1 MPLEFKM
8 KSIQIFWQNY
18 ITCKQGKTVTQKS
31 QDNQPWWW
39 ESQEYSLYRCIID
52 INYKIFRYF
61 I

>member
-39 ESQEYSLYRCIID
+39 ESQEYIAISMYYR
-52 INYKIFRYF
+52 YKL
-61 I
+61 